1 MLQNGN
7 EAGKLTP
14 VTRLWSWKKSS
25 ISIVTSLEGDGSKL
39 LMRCASPNVRSKS
52 GSRTVAWSG
61 RKKTSPNLMAVM
73 ALMTRRR
80 VPSEPPRQVITIPC
94 RPEWTTPKL
103 LSYKLSS
110 CNFNQVSLNAQS
122 FKIPLHMVPLASP
135 GLKPTTSLHT
145 QSPELALI
153 CCGKYRER
161 AKSEESN
168 LIRKKILRQVSMNEI
183 RIDKLAFTFKEMTIT
198 MSLLHTTSFS
208 SSKNSA
214 LFS

>member
-52 GSRTVAWSG
+52 GSKTVAWSG

-73 ALMTRRR
+73 ASMTRRR
-80 VPSEPPRQVITIPC
+80 VPSEPPRRTGPSTRPC

-122 FKIPLHMVPLASP
+122 FKIPPHMSP
-135 GLKPTTSLHT
+135 SGIRTSPQTNDISLNT

-153 CCGKYRER
+153 CCESGASE
-161 AKSEESN
+161 AKSQKPLN
-168 LIRKKILRQVSMNEI
+168 KKSR
-183 RIDKLAFTFKEMTIT
+183 
-198 MSLLHTTSFS
+198 
-208 SSKNSA
+208 
-214 LFS
+214 

>member
-52 GSRTVAWSG
+52 GSKTVAWSG

-73 ALMTRRR
+73 ASMIRRR
-80 VPSEPPRQVITIPC
+80 VPSEPPRRTGSATRPC

-122 FKIPLHMVPLASP
+122 FYVPLWDSNQP
-135 GLKPTTSLHT
+135 SNQWHLPKHT
-145 QSPELALI
+145 VT
-153 CCGKYRER
+153 R
-161 AKSEESN
+161 ACSN
-168 LIRKKILRQVSMNEI
+168 LLQKHR
-183 RIDKLAFTFKEMTIT
+183 D
-198 MSLLHTTSFS
+198 TSGAS
-208 SSKNSA
+208 
-214 LFS
+214 